1 MYGSK
6 EDCKLV
12 LAEAV
17 VVIYSESTRFQ
28 CILQEK
34 PHAPLVRFS
43 EFLGIGY
50 FGDEKQDVVAPIF
63 DSRHNAEK
71 GWSRVMEMH
80 GDSPMFHAAFI
91 EHPAKYEFVAYPL
104 TTNPNQIN
112 YVLYRSFSS
121 LESLRK
127 FKDTH
132 YGRTYIKFGWQDITK
147 PQKFDVI
154 AQYAFVDAVEFLNV
168 EDVRAGT
175 MIDRIRKNQL

>member
-1 MYGSK
+1 
-6 EDCKLV
+6 
-12 LAEAV
+12 
-17 VVIYSESTRFQ
+17 
-28 CILQEK
+28 
-34 PHAPLVRFS
+34 
-43 EFLGIGY
+43 
-50 FGDEKQDVVAPIF
+50 
-63 DSRHNAEK
+63 
-71 GWSRVMEMH
+71 MEMH